1 MKAVMLSKQKASHLF
16 DHVIDGFE
24 KSYQGIENAAQL
36 QLFNQEEELELLRK
50 NSERLIE
57 RIKEW
62 KTLNKLV
69 SLFFAGVFSL
79 MQIAGADLDM
89 RRTSRVRTG
98 RRNETTINT

>member
-1 MKAVMLSKQKASHLF
+1 MKAVMLSKKNASHLF

-36 QLFNQEEELELLRK
+36 ELFNQEEELELLRK

-62 KTLNKLV
+62 KTLNKIV
-69 SLFFAGVFSL
+69 SIFFAFVFCL

-89 RRTSRVRTG
+89 RRSSRGRTG
-98 RRNETTINT
+98 RRNETMQTV